1 MAMDDSGIDFHD
13 PRALFGRTILIGFTY
28 LNEQGEVDRQEQY
41 IGRIESIGSDGW
53 MNIERDGVS
62 VTRVPCDAT
71 AMRVAAKGTYRLR
84 STGEEVV
91 DPDIL
96 STWTIYP
103 PKRH

>member
-1 MAMDDSGIDFHD
+1 MADPTIDFKN
-13 PRALFGRTILIGFTY
+13 RLTLLGRTILVGLTY

-41 IGRIESIGSDGW
+41 FGKIESIDNDGW

-62 VTRVPCDAT
+62 VTRIPCDAT
-71 AMRVAAKGTYRLR
+71 AMWLADKGTYRLR
-84 STGEEVV
+84 STGEEIV

-96 STWTIYP
+96 STWTISP